1 MVTDLPAQS
10 QSMLLL
16 AVDTSGKHGSI
27 ALARCGPDDACEVI
41 EVAALAGGTFSAE
54 LVPQIAALLNKH
66 QFSKADIDA
75 FAVVSGPGSFTGLR
89 IGLAVIKALADALA
103 KPIAAVSLLEA
114 LARAGRAEG
123 RVLAALDA
131 GRNEVFLGEYEI
143 GSAGARM
150 IGERLLLRDQWLESA
165 GDALIVTSD
174 DALAAAA
181 RTKGLHVAQV
191 ERPRSDA
198 IAQLGCSKIATGQTV
213 SPEALEAS
221 YIGRSEA
228 ELFVKGR

>member
-16 AVDTSGKHGSI
+16 AVDTSGKQGSI

-41 EVAALAGGTFSAE
+41 EIAALAGGTFSAE
-54 LVPQIAALLNKH
+54 LVPRIAALLNKH
-66 QFSKADIDA
+66 QFSKADIGA

-114 LARAGRAEG
+114 LARASRAEG
-123 RVLAALDA
+123 RVVAALDA

-143 GSAGARM
+143 GSAGTRV